1 MMLVLMLLL
10 MKMMLTVMTLM
21 LVMVVMIGNHRTKAV
36 VLHDVAGHLS
46 KFSQISF
53 PSIYRNIS
61 HLKKFVLFQYL
72 SCVFI
77 WILCDYG
84 IFSIGVT
91 SIFYSSK
98 DIDAD
103 NDENIEYNISK

>member
-1 MMLVLMLLL
+1 M
-10 MKMMLTVMTLM
+10 
-21 LVMVVMIGNHRTKAV
+21 MVVMIGNHRTKAV